1 MLKAL
6 LAASLLVMAAL
17 LAAACGGGDAEPSPT
32 SGGSPS
38 ASPSATP
45 PTLGDLSQ
53 QQVIDLVADN
63 IGAGLDNHPD
73 RSTAIA
79 TIMTHREA
87 EDSLRR
93 RTGYAGEEPVVPPGT
108 QVWLVEMPGEFK
120 GFICVG
126 LRATPCAFTGS
137 GQGTL
142 LQIVLASGTFTSAA
156 LIQGEGN

>member
-6 LAASLLVMAAL
+6 LAASLLGVAAVL
-17 LAAACGGGDAEPSPT
+17 SAAACGGEDGEPSPT
-32 SGGSPS
+32 SGGTG
-38 ASPSATP
+38 SPSATP
-45 PTLGDLSQ
+45 PTLGDLSE
-53 QQVIDLVADN
+53 QQVIDMVADN
-63 IGAGLDNHPD
+63 IGANLDNHPD
-73 RSTAIA
+73 RSAAIA
-79 TIMTHREA
+79 TIMTQREA

-142 LQIVLASGTFTSAA
+142 LQIVLPSGTFTSVA
-156 LIQGEGN
+156 LIPEGEGN